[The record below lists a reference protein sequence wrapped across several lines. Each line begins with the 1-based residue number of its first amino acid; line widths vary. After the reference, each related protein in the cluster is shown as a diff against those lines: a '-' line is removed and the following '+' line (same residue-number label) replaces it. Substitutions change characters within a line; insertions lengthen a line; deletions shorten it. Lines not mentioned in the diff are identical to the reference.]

1 MNNDVVLFAKSWQK
15 TYKYQGHQLYLK
27 LSTMADYGLAAVDNG
42 RLLPG
47 CCTAHNIALL
57 MKSRSEPCLKFTKE
71 HLRKPDEIHT
81 GIIFITLIRPR
92 QRYLASFHIIKFG
105 RKRTTNGRR
114 NVILWD
120 CFSSHTTGQLH
131 RFKGRRYR
139 NTYILNK
146 TLLTS
151 LKALKNKV

>member
-1 MNNDVVLFAKSWQK
+1 MMQYYSQRV
-15 TYKYQGHQLYLK
+15 GRK
-27 LSTMADYGLAAVDNG
+27 LTNIRDNSYTSSC
-42 RLLPG
+42 RQPTPSLWPG
-47 CCTAHNIALL
+47 FCTAHNVALL

-71 HLRKPDEIHT
+71 DLRKPDEIPT

-92 QRYLASFHIIKFG
+92 QRYLASFHIKFG

-120 CFSSHTTGQLH
+120 CFSSHTTGRLH
-131 RFKGRRYR
+131 RFKGRKYQ

-146 TLLTS
+146 TLLHH
-151 LKALKNKV
+151 